1 MSATKTKQ
9 TEQYQYIVH
18 WPFDDYGVGDE
29 FIPEGHRND
38 SVIIEHFCI
47 KQKIVYNE
55 NEPVEKEPAKSKS
68 GRKK

>member
-1 MSATKTKQ
+1 MSETKTKP
-9 TEQYQYIVH
+9 TERYIVH

-47 KQKIVYNE
+47 TQKIVYNE
-55 NEPVEKEPAKSKS
+55 NEPVEKKPAKSKS
-68 GRKK
+68 GRTK